1 MWTYILRRLLQAI
14 PTLLIISLL
23 IFSLL
28 YVTPGDPVDLI
39 LGTEDGT
46 VSEEQRAV
54 VEEQWGLDKPFLV
67 RYVNFVVNACKG
79 DLGTSYATN
88 QDVFDSVMTRMPAT
102 LKLAAFSML
111 LALVVSVPLGILAAL
126 KHNSIWDSLATALAT
141 VGVSLPKFW
150 FGLVLMIVFSL
161 RLGWLPSTGSAE
173 LSEGLGTFLSY
184 IIMPAAS
191 LALGMAAT
199 QTRMI
204 RSSMLDVLNQDYVR
218 YARSKGLRERVVI
231 WGHALKNAMIPVIT
245 VIGGEVG
252 GLLGG
257 AVVTESIF
265 SWPGVGRLM
274 MNSISKRD
282 YPMIQGITLMLCI
295 SYLLVNLLIDIV
307 YAWVDPRIRLDK
319 KSSGGPVM
327 RDKKKKVDPVQKG
340 ASGEIGLESLPV
352 TTYWT
357 DVVRR
362 FRKNKIA
369 VVGLVMLLI
378 IVILCAGAPLFTK
391 YDPILDMDL
400 LNQLKPP
407 GSEGHILGTDNLGRD
422 IWSRLLYGGRTSV
435 LTGLT
440 VALITGAI
448 GVAIGLISGYFGGIV
463 ETILMRMTD
472 IMLSFPFLIIAI
484 AIMAALGSSQRNI
497 ILALAIVGWPRFARL
512 TRGQV
517 LAVKNS
523 EYVESAKVAGFGN
536 ARIILNH
543 ILPNCMGPII
553 IQATLAVGGAILS
566 ASSLT
571 YLGLGAD
578 AAAPDWGVML
588 SQGRQY
594 LQSEAYL
601 TIIPG
606 LAISV
611 TVLAMNWI
619 GDGLRDAFDPK
630 MRK

>member
-1 MWTYILRRLLQAI
+1 MWTYIVRRLLQAI

-28 YVTPGDPVDLI
+28 YITPGDPVDLI

-67 RYVNFVVNACKG
+67 RYVDFVVNACKG

-111 LALVVSVPLGILAAL
+111 LALMVSVPLGILAAL

-150 FGLVLMIVFSL
+150 FGLVLMIFFSL

-295 SYLLVNLLIDIV
+295 SYLLVNLFLDIV

-319 KSSGGPVM
+319 KS
-327 RDKKKKVDPVQKG
+327 
-340 ASGEIGLESLPV
+340 
-352 TTYWT
+352 
-357 DVVRR
+357 
-362 FRKNKIA
+362 
-369 VVGLVMLLI
+369 
-378 IVILCAGAPLFTK
+378 
-391 YDPILDMDL
+391 
-400 LNQLKPP
+400 
-407 GSEGHILGTDNLGRD
+407 
-422 IWSRLLYGGRTSV
+422 
-435 LTGLT
+435 
-440 VALITGAI
+440 
-448 GVAIGLISGYFGGIV
+448 
-463 ETILMRMTD
+463 
-472 IMLSFPFLIIAI
+472 
-484 AIMAALGSSQRNI
+484 
-497 ILALAIVGWPRFARL
+497 
-512 TRGQV
+512 
-517 LAVKNS
+517 
-523 EYVESAKVAGFGN
+523 
-536 ARIILNH
+536 
-543 ILPNCMGPII
+543 
-553 IQATLAVGGAILS
+553 
-566 ASSLT
+566 
-571 YLGLGAD
+571 
-578 AAAPDWGVML
+578 
-588 SQGRQY
+588 
-594 LQSEAYL
+594 
-601 TIIPG
+601 
-606 LAISV
+606 
-611 TVLAMNWI
+611 
-619 GDGLRDAFDPK
+619 
-630 MRK
+630 

>member
-88 QDVFDSVMTRMPAT
+88 QDVFDSVITRMPAT

-295 SYLLVNLLIDIV
+295 SYLLVNLLIDVV
-307 YAWVDPRIRLDK
+307 YAWVAPRIRLDK
-319 KSSGGPVM
+319 KS
-327 RDKKKKVDPVQKG
+327 
-340 ASGEIGLESLPV
+340 
-352 TTYWT
+352 
-357 DVVRR
+357 
-362 FRKNKIA
+362 
-369 VVGLVMLLI
+369 
-378 IVILCAGAPLFTK
+378 
-391 YDPILDMDL
+391 
-400 LNQLKPP
+400 
-407 GSEGHILGTDNLGRD
+407 
-422 IWSRLLYGGRTSV
+422 
-435 LTGLT
+435 
-440 VALITGAI
+440 
-448 GVAIGLISGYFGGIV
+448 
-463 ETILMRMTD
+463 
-472 IMLSFPFLIIAI
+472 
-484 AIMAALGSSQRNI
+484 
-497 ILALAIVGWPRFARL
+497 
-512 TRGQV
+512 
-517 LAVKNS
+517 
-523 EYVESAKVAGFGN
+523 
-536 ARIILNH
+536 
-543 ILPNCMGPII
+543 
-553 IQATLAVGGAILS
+553 
-566 ASSLT
+566 
-571 YLGLGAD
+571 
-578 AAAPDWGVML
+578 
-588 SQGRQY
+588 
-594 LQSEAYL
+594 
-601 TIIPG
+601 
-606 LAISV
+606 
-611 TVLAMNWI
+611 
-619 GDGLRDAFDPK
+619 
-630 MRK
+630 

>member
-54 VEEQWGLDKPFLV
+54 VEEQWGLDKPFLI

-150 FGLVLMIVFSL
+150 FGLVLMIFFSL

-191 LALGMAAT
+191 LALGMAAV

-282 YPMIQGITLMLCI
+282 YPMIQGITLMLCV

-319 KSSGGPVM
+319 KS
-327 RDKKKKVDPVQKG
+327 
-340 ASGEIGLESLPV
+340 
-352 TTYWT
+352 
-357 DVVRR
+357 
-362 FRKNKIA
+362 
-369 VVGLVMLLI
+369 
-378 IVILCAGAPLFTK
+378 
-391 YDPILDMDL
+391 
-400 LNQLKPP
+400 
-407 GSEGHILGTDNLGRD
+407 
-422 IWSRLLYGGRTSV
+422 
-435 LTGLT
+435 
-440 VALITGAI
+440 
-448 GVAIGLISGYFGGIV
+448 
-463 ETILMRMTD
+463 
-472 IMLSFPFLIIAI
+472 
-484 AIMAALGSSQRNI
+484 
-497 ILALAIVGWPRFARL
+497 
-512 TRGQV
+512 
-517 LAVKNS
+517 
-523 EYVESAKVAGFGN
+523 
-536 ARIILNH
+536 
-543 ILPNCMGPII
+543 
-553 IQATLAVGGAILS
+553 
-566 ASSLT
+566 
-571 YLGLGAD
+571 
-578 AAAPDWGVML
+578 
-588 SQGRQY
+588 
-594 LQSEAYL
+594 
-601 TIIPG
+601 
-606 LAISV
+606 
-611 TVLAMNWI
+611 
-619 GDGLRDAFDPK
+619 
-630 MRK
+630 

>member
-1 MWTYILRRLLQAI
+1 MWTYIVRRLLQAI

-67 RYVNFVVNACKG
+67 RYVDFVVNACKG

-150 FGLVLMIVFSL
+150 FGLVLMIFFSL

-295 SYLLVNLLIDIV
+295 SYLLVNLFIDIV

-319 KSSGGPVM
+319 KS
-327 RDKKKKVDPVQKG
+327 
-340 ASGEIGLESLPV
+340 
-352 TTYWT
+352 
-357 DVVRR
+357 
-362 FRKNKIA
+362 
-369 VVGLVMLLI
+369 
-378 IVILCAGAPLFTK
+378 
-391 YDPILDMDL
+391 
-400 LNQLKPP
+400 
-407 GSEGHILGTDNLGRD
+407 
-422 IWSRLLYGGRTSV
+422 
-435 LTGLT
+435 
-440 VALITGAI
+440 
-448 GVAIGLISGYFGGIV
+448 
-463 ETILMRMTD
+463 
-472 IMLSFPFLIIAI
+472 
-484 AIMAALGSSQRNI
+484 
-497 ILALAIVGWPRFARL
+497 
-512 TRGQV
+512 
-517 LAVKNS
+517 
-523 EYVESAKVAGFGN
+523 
-536 ARIILNH
+536 
-543 ILPNCMGPII
+543 
-553 IQATLAVGGAILS
+553 
-566 ASSLT
+566 
-571 YLGLGAD
+571 
-578 AAAPDWGVML
+578 
-588 SQGRQY
+588 
-594 LQSEAYL
+594 
-601 TIIPG
+601 
-606 LAISV
+606 
-611 TVLAMNWI
+611 
-619 GDGLRDAFDPK
+619 
-630 MRK
+630 

>member
-28 YVTPGDPVDLI
+28 YVIPGDPVDLI

-319 KSSGGPVM
+319 KS
-327 RDKKKKVDPVQKG
+327 
-340 ASGEIGLESLPV
+340 
-352 TTYWT
+352 
-357 DVVRR
+357 
-362 FRKNKIA
+362 
-369 VVGLVMLLI
+369 
-378 IVILCAGAPLFTK
+378 
-391 YDPILDMDL
+391 
-400 LNQLKPP
+400 
-407 GSEGHILGTDNLGRD
+407 
-422 IWSRLLYGGRTSV
+422 
-435 LTGLT
+435 
-440 VALITGAI
+440 
-448 GVAIGLISGYFGGIV
+448 
-463 ETILMRMTD
+463 
-472 IMLSFPFLIIAI
+472 
-484 AIMAALGSSQRNI
+484 
-497 ILALAIVGWPRFARL
+497 
-512 TRGQV
+512 
-517 LAVKNS
+517 
-523 EYVESAKVAGFGN
+523 
-536 ARIILNH
+536 
-543 ILPNCMGPII
+543 
-553 IQATLAVGGAILS
+553 
-566 ASSLT
+566 
-571 YLGLGAD
+571 
-578 AAAPDWGVML
+578 
-588 SQGRQY
+588 
-594 LQSEAYL
+594 
-601 TIIPG
+601 
-606 LAISV
+606 
-611 TVLAMNWI
+611 
-619 GDGLRDAFDPK
+619 
-630 MRK
+630 

>member
-54 VEEQWGLDKPFLV
+54 VEEQWGLDKPFLI

-150 FGLVLMIVFSL
+150 FGLVLMIVCSL
-161 RLGWLPSTGSAE
+161 RLGWLPSTGSAD
-173 LSEGLGTFLSY
+173 LREGLGTFLSY

-319 KSSGGPVM
+319 KS
-327 RDKKKKVDPVQKG
+327 
-340 ASGEIGLESLPV
+340 
-352 TTYWT
+352 
-357 DVVRR
+357 
-362 FRKNKIA
+362 
-369 VVGLVMLLI
+369 
-378 IVILCAGAPLFTK
+378 
-391 YDPILDMDL
+391 
-400 LNQLKPP
+400 
-407 GSEGHILGTDNLGRD
+407 
-422 IWSRLLYGGRTSV
+422 
-435 LTGLT
+435 
-440 VALITGAI
+440 
-448 GVAIGLISGYFGGIV
+448 
-463 ETILMRMTD
+463 
-472 IMLSFPFLIIAI
+472 
-484 AIMAALGSSQRNI
+484 
-497 ILALAIVGWPRFARL
+497 
-512 TRGQV
+512 
-517 LAVKNS
+517 
-523 EYVESAKVAGFGN
+523 
-536 ARIILNH
+536 
-543 ILPNCMGPII
+543 
-553 IQATLAVGGAILS
+553 
-566 ASSLT
+566 
-571 YLGLGAD
+571 
-578 AAAPDWGVML
+578 
-588 SQGRQY
+588 
-594 LQSEAYL
+594 
-601 TIIPG
+601 
-606 LAISV
+606 
-611 TVLAMNWI
+611 
-619 GDGLRDAFDPK
+619 
-630 MRK
+630 

>member
-54 VEEQWGLDKPFLV
+54 VEEQWGLDKPFLI

-245 VIGGEVG
+245 VIGG
-252 GLLGG
+252 LLGG

-319 KSSGGPVM
+319 KS
-327 RDKKKKVDPVQKG
+327 
-340 ASGEIGLESLPV
+340 
-352 TTYWT
+352 
-357 DVVRR
+357 
-362 FRKNKIA
+362 
-369 VVGLVMLLI
+369 
-378 IVILCAGAPLFTK
+378 
-391 YDPILDMDL
+391 
-400 LNQLKPP
+400 
-407 GSEGHILGTDNLGRD
+407 
-422 IWSRLLYGGRTSV
+422 
-435 LTGLT
+435 
-440 VALITGAI
+440 
-448 GVAIGLISGYFGGIV
+448 
-463 ETILMRMTD
+463 
-472 IMLSFPFLIIAI
+472 
-484 AIMAALGSSQRNI
+484 
-497 ILALAIVGWPRFARL
+497 
-512 TRGQV
+512 
-517 LAVKNS
+517 
-523 EYVESAKVAGFGN
+523 
-536 ARIILNH
+536 
-543 ILPNCMGPII
+543 
-553 IQATLAVGGAILS
+553 
-566 ASSLT
+566 
-571 YLGLGAD
+571 
-578 AAAPDWGVML
+578 
-588 SQGRQY
+588 
-594 LQSEAYL
+594 
-601 TIIPG
+601 
-606 LAISV
+606 
-611 TVLAMNWI
+611 
-619 GDGLRDAFDPK
+619 
-630 MRK
+630 

>member
-1 MWTYILRRLLQAI
+1 MWTYIVRRLLQAI
-14 PTLLIISLL
+14 PTLIIISLL

-28 YVTPGDPVDLI
+28 YITPGDPVDLI

-67 RYVNFVVNACKG
+67 RYVDFVVNACKG

-111 LALVVSVPLGILAAL
+111 LALMVSVPLGILAAL

-150 FGLVLMIVFSL
+150 FGLVLMIFFSL

-295 SYLLVNLLIDIV
+295 SYLLVNLFIDIV

-319 KSSGGPVM
+319 KS
-327 RDKKKKVDPVQKG
+327 
-340 ASGEIGLESLPV
+340 
-352 TTYWT
+352 
-357 DVVRR
+357 
-362 FRKNKIA
+362 
-369 VVGLVMLLI
+369 
-378 IVILCAGAPLFTK
+378 
-391 YDPILDMDL
+391 
-400 LNQLKPP
+400 
-407 GSEGHILGTDNLGRD
+407 
-422 IWSRLLYGGRTSV
+422 
-435 LTGLT
+435 
-440 VALITGAI
+440 
-448 GVAIGLISGYFGGIV
+448 
-463 ETILMRMTD
+463 
-472 IMLSFPFLIIAI
+472 
-484 AIMAALGSSQRNI
+484 
-497 ILALAIVGWPRFARL
+497 
-512 TRGQV
+512 
-517 LAVKNS
+517 
-523 EYVESAKVAGFGN
+523 
-536 ARIILNH
+536 
-543 ILPNCMGPII
+543 
-553 IQATLAVGGAILS
+553 
-566 ASSLT
+566 
-571 YLGLGAD
+571 
-578 AAAPDWGVML
+578 
-588 SQGRQY
+588 
-594 LQSEAYL
+594 
-601 TIIPG
+601 
-606 LAISV
+606 
-611 TVLAMNWI
+611 
-619 GDGLRDAFDPK
+619 
-630 MRK
+630 

>member
-1 MWTYILRRLLQAI
+1 MWTYIVRRLLQAI

-28 YVTPGDPVDLI
+28 YITPGDPVDLI

-67 RYVNFVVNACKG
+67 RYVDFVVNACKG

-111 LALVVSVPLGILAAL
+111 LALLVSVPLGILAAL
-126 KHNSIWDSLATALAT
+126 KHNSIWDSMATALAT

-150 FGLVLMIVFSL
+150 FGLVLMIFFSL

-295 SYLLVNLLIDIV
+295 SYLLVNLFIDIV

-319 KSSGGPVM
+319 KS
-327 RDKKKKVDPVQKG
+327 
-340 ASGEIGLESLPV
+340 
-352 TTYWT
+352 
-357 DVVRR
+357 
-362 FRKNKIA
+362 
-369 VVGLVMLLI
+369 
-378 IVILCAGAPLFTK
+378 
-391 YDPILDMDL
+391 
-400 LNQLKPP
+400 
-407 GSEGHILGTDNLGRD
+407 
-422 IWSRLLYGGRTSV
+422 
-435 LTGLT
+435 
-440 VALITGAI
+440 
-448 GVAIGLISGYFGGIV
+448 
-463 ETILMRMTD
+463 
-472 IMLSFPFLIIAI
+472 
-484 AIMAALGSSQRNI
+484 
-497 ILALAIVGWPRFARL
+497 
-512 TRGQV
+512 
-517 LAVKNS
+517 
-523 EYVESAKVAGFGN
+523 
-536 ARIILNH
+536 
-543 ILPNCMGPII
+543 
-553 IQATLAVGGAILS
+553 
-566 ASSLT
+566 
-571 YLGLGAD
+571 
-578 AAAPDWGVML
+578 
-588 SQGRQY
+588 
-594 LQSEAYL
+594 
-601 TIIPG
+601 
-606 LAISV
+606 
-611 TVLAMNWI
+611 
-619 GDGLRDAFDPK
+619 
-630 MRK
+630 